1 MPCPAERLNAA
12 GDAPKPL
19 RDVLTRARGAWLRS
33 EHVVDLLRNYRLY
46 NFPVSRA
53 PPSPPPA
60 SGCLFLFNRRAT
72 RYFRRDGHSWR
83 TKSDGKTVRETHE
96 KLKVAGRDALNC
108 YYAHTVPGGGS
119 DNASGGSAG
128 AINANGDDGGAAAAT
143 TAAPPAAAAAAAAV
157 PPATATTT
165 TVEGLQRRCYW
176 LLSGDE
182 GLVLVHY
189 LAVAPPPSALR
200 ASQALFTSAA
210 LASLSASTASLCR
223 AASAPVFSGR
233 GGGGGERGG
242 GGVSVSGNDSDSSE
256 RDSSLLSLRMLLPEG
271 VTHEAGPRGVTVTTG
286 GALTALGRSAS
297 GGGGRA
303 FFFPFSLFLF
313 SSPGRE
319 SLQKGFKG
327 NSLKGDPSTLKK
339 ILRRHRRR
347 NRSRDF
353 RERRS
358 GGGSSDGN
366 LKVSVCR
373 RRRLG
378 GRRRRGRRRSCPIP
392 RRSSSSPARL
402 SP

>member
-33 EHVVDLLRNYRLY
+33 EHVVDLLRNHRLY

-53 PPSPPPA
+53 LPSPPPA

-233 GGGGGERGG
+233 GGGGGEREG

-303 FFFPFSLFLF
+303 FSFPFSLFLF

-319 SLQKGFKG
+319 SLQKGFKE

-339 ILRRHRRR
+339 TLRRHRRR